1 MSLILP
7 SYVETIDFHEAVQL
21 APTKSNMTAV
31 TKIESSGQEDW
42 IKWEE
47 GWEGGVYMGYDDYLS
62 DGLHLKD
69 PTYAIMYKLVMD
81 RIASRWPE
89 IQPEN
94 MTMPVPW
101 WGECIRRS

>member
-7 SYVETIDFHEAVQL
+7 SYVETIDLHEAVQL
-21 APTKSNMTAV
+21 APAKSYMTAV
-31 TKIESSGQEDW
+31 RNIESSGQEDW
-42 IKWEE
+42 TNWEE
-47 GWEGGVYMGYDDYLS
+47 GWEAGHYMTYDDYLS

-69 PTYAIMYKLVMD
+69 STYAIMYKLVMD

-101 WGECIRRS
+101 WRGCIRA